1 MSATG
6 ARAPLE
12 LDRDMAAALDLLARA
27 RRALARGEPPDLGRL
42 MALLG
47 SLRGALERP
56 PGADGPRLRRALL
69 ALLDEVGIVAEQLRQ
84 EQERLARQLR
94 EAGAHRRAGAA
105 YRRAGRL

>member
-6 ARAPLE
+6 AGAPLE
-12 LDRDMAAALDLLARA
+12 LEQGMAAALDLLARA

-56 PGADGPRLRRALL
+56 PAVDDRRLRRALL
-69 ALLDEVGIVAEQLRQ
+69 ALLDEAGIVAEHLREEQARVACQLR
-84 EQERLARQLR
+84 A
-94 EAGAHRRAGAA
+94 AGAHRRAGAA